1 MYGKV
6 SMGIQR
12 STFIIDPAGKI
23 AKLWKK
29 VSVDGHDDQVIDA
42 LKELTSK

>member
-12 STFIIDPAGKI
+12 STYIIGPDGKV

-29 VSVDGHDDQVIDA
+29 VSVDGHDEQVLEA
-42 LKELTSK
+42 LRELAG